1 MFPIEAALIS
11 MYFKRKECL
20 SPNKSLDGG
29 AHHAGEQEEWG
40 DQDVKQGQGGK
51 GHSWRQI
58 GVLRDVNMNHKR
70 LQKEREDRAAQG
82 QLKQIR
88 SFSRKSSVWQ
98 IFTGGLIK
106 VKLHLRHA

>member
-1 MFPIEAALIS
+1 MKLHSLPCIS
-11 MYFKRKECL
+11 KEKSAQLFSL

-51 GHSWRQI
+51 RNSWRQI

-82 QLKQIR
+82 QLKR
-88 SFSRKSSVWQ
+88 LFFSLVALSR
-98 IFTGGLIK
+98 
-106 VKLHLRHA
+106 